1 MIEICGD
8 AVAIRRIQVRASN
21 DFRFQTVGTRIIQAE
36 FFRRSRH
43 QAFAG
48 ITYVGVFR
56 IGKSGFGAAD
66 HQHLRLP
73 VANGMQKSSQC
84 SQIAVPVTAWG
95 QIFGKEY
102 DAIKFVCGKGFGKG
116 VGVRHVDDS
125 ETVIAIYGAFSFRYH
140 HMVSGKGMLNP
151 LFGNE
156 IGITDQKH
164 FHAAAPVNT
173 PLNGVMA

>member
-1 MIEICGD
+1 
-8 AVAIRRIQVRASN
+8 
-21 DFRFQTVGTRIIQAE
+21 
-36 FFRRSRH
+36 
-43 QAFAG
+43 
-48 ITYVGVFR
+48 
-56 IGKSGFGAAD
+56 
-66 HQHLRLP
+66 
-73 VANGMQKSSQC
+73 MQQSAKISE
-84 SQIAVPVTAWG
+84 IAVTLTSRGEA
-95 QIFGKEY
+95 FGKEY
-102 DAIKFVCGKGFGKG
+102 DAIEFVCGKSFGKG

-125 ETVIAIYGAFSFRYH
+125 ETVIAVYGAFSFRYH

>member
-1 MIEICGD
+1 
-8 AVAIRRIQVRASN
+8 
-21 DFRFQTVGTRIIQAE
+21 
-36 FFRRSRH
+36 
-43 QAFAG
+43 
-48 ITYVGVFR
+48 
-56 IGKSGFGAAD
+56 
-66 HQHLRLP
+66 
-73 VANGMQKSSQC
+73 MQKSSQC
-84 SQIAVPVTAWG
+84 SQIAVSVAAWG

-125 ETVIAIYGAFSFRYH
+125 ETVIAVYGAFAFRYH

-164 FHAAAPVNT
+164 FHATAPVNI
-173 PLNGVMA
+173 PLTGLWHSSAHKPSIVPVLWYSSVIRQQTNSPFNGGFLVISK